1 MLACWTAWTLC
12 VHHASFRLLPLAP
25 ALCLLQTS
33 LRSPSSTFARC
44 RSLIMVLGLREVI
57 AMTAADRRTCW
68 LAGSL
73 PVLPSVVIVLF
84 LRCQELLPGAL
95 NVDWSAI
102 CEIASCNLASPRQER
117 LKPFSTFTSL
127 FSCLRFDLGNV
138 VSWRQ

>member
-1 MLACWTAWTLC
+1 
-12 VHHASFRLLPLAP
+12 
-25 ALCLLQTS
+25 
-33 LRSPSSTFARC
+33 
-44 RSLIMVLGLREVI
+44 MVLGLREVI

-102 CEIASCNLASPRQER
+102 CEIAEARAAEAVFYLHQLIQLPPLRSGQCGVVAAVIASR
-117 LKPFSTFTSL
+117 LVQACS
-127 FSCLRFDLGNV
+127 
-138 VSWRQ
+138 